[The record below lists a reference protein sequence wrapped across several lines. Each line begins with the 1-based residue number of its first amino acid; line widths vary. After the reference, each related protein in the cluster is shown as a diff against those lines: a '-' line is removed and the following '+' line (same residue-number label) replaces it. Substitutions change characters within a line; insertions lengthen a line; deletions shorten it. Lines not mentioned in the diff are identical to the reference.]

1 MRGSVVKRLFL
12 VGLIVCLALLVF
24 LFARRSVVDQMA
36 LENEYPRKNMTLT
49 LRREDGGVI
58 RVDGEG
64 KLYADD
70 MKALLK
76 AAGISSRRVE
86 DIIVGDGITEIG
98 YGVFM
103 RQGNLKTLK
112 LGRSVAQ
119 ARPGALKSCDSLEW
133 LYLPSGLRDIG
144 AGFLYDCEKCR
155 VVTDAQPGDV
165 PGLDNLQEDG
175 RVFAG
180 VDSFETLQARVED
193 ADSLPDALALWW

>member
-12 VGLIVCLALLVF
+12 IGLIVCLALLVF
-24 LFARRSVVDQMA
+24 LFARRSVVVQMA
-36 LENEYPRKNMTLT
+36 LENEFPRKNMTLS
-49 LRREDGGVI
+49 LHREDGGVI

-76 AAGISSRRVE
+76 AAGISARRVE

-112 LGRSVAQ
+112 LGRGIAQ
-119 ARPGALKSCDSLEW
+119 ARPGALKNCASLEW

-144 AGFLYDCEKCR
+144 AGFLFDCEKCR
-155 VVTDAQPGDV
+155 VVTDAKPEDL
-165 PGLDNLQEDG
+165 PPLDNVGEAD

-180 VDSFETLQARVED
+180 VDSYETLRARVDGAAE
-193 ADSLPDALALWW
+193 LPDALVLWW